1 MTEHTMFCA
10 EPYNK
15 EHKCAAKGGV
25 FLMDLAEDEQDP
37 LSDIT
42 DSEISLHALIGLNSA
57 DSMML

>member
-1 MTEHTMFCA
+1 MFCA

-15 EHKCAAKGGV
+15 EHKCADKGGV